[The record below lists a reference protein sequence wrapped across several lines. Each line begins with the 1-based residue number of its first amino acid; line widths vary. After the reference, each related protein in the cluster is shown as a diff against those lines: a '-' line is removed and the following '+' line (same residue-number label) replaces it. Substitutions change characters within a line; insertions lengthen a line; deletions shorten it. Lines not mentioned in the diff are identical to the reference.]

1 VKAQDPLSEVVRA
14 LDLKGGL
21 FLEARMTAPWAFT
34 AQVGPEDCRPFMDVP
49 AQVIAYHA
57 VTHGRMLVAAEGVAP
72 LEAFAGDIILL
83 PRNDPHTVMSD
94 LGLAPAAGEDLLLP
108 GPDGLVRIEHG
119 GGGEETRMLCG
130 FLASDGASHPILDTM
145 PRVLT
150 VSLEDVASLQ
160 WIESSVR
167 VAAREL
173 ARGRLASRAVMSRL
187 SELLFV
193 EALRRYCESE
203 ASPIGWLGGMRDPQ
217 IGRALALMHSDLA
230 RPWTVEA
237 VAETLGMSR
246 TAFVDRFTQLVGAPP
261 IRYLAQARLA
271 AARLLLRETRLT
283 ANEIA
288 YRVGFEAPVAFNRA
302 FKREYGLP
310 PAAWRDRDRAVA
322 S

>member
-1 VKAQDPLSEVVRA
+1 MAQDPLSEVVRA

-57 VTHGRMLVAAEGVAP
+57 VTLGRMLIAIDGLAP
-72 LEAFAGDIILL
+72 LEVRAGDIILL
-83 PRNDPHTVMSD
+83 PRNDPHTVMSE
-94 LGLAPAAGEDLLLP
+94 LGIAPVLGDDLLLPP
-108 GPDGLVRIEHG
+108 GPDGLVRIAHG

-130 FLASDGASHPILDTM
+130 FLASDGASHPVLEM
-145 PRVLT
+145 LPRVLT
-150 VSLEDVASLQ
+150 VPLEDVASLE

-167 VAAREL
+167 IAAREL
-173 ARGRLASRAVMSRL
+173 ARGRVASGAVMSRL

-193 EALRRYCESE
+193 EALRRYCETE
-203 ASPIGWLGGMRDPQ
+203 ASPVGWLGGMRDPQ
-217 IGRALALMHSDLA
+217 IGRALALMHGDLA

-237 VAETLGMSR
+237 LAGTLGMSR
-246 TAFVDRFTQLVGAPP
+246 TAFVDRFTQLVGTSP
-261 IRYLAQARLA
+261 IRYLVQARLA

-288 YRVGFEAPVAFNRA
+288 WRVGFEAPVAFNRA

-310 PAAWRDRDRAVA
+310 PAAWRDRDRAA
-322 S
+322 AE